1 MIQRNVYHQN
11 LSWLIGMKKELER
24 GEDFLNGETVV
35 AHFAPTEITATEAE
49 VARYAG
55 GSRYRPDAKL
65 EAEVADVLSMATGL
79 VSPGAVYGFHRIQ
92 QVLDEGAIRL
102 EGGIEV
108 KLPVSDHWD
117 ETQYLGAAVI
127 TIGKALEEEVKVLH
141 AGGDWV
147 RALFLDAAGVAL
159 LKALDSKMIER
170 LREQAEEL
178 GLHLTCRMGPGLNDV
193 PLEVQRQ
200 LFQLV
205 DPSVLGVHINDQLV
219 MMPAKSVSFFARFA
233 RRPVQVGSAFNCRS
247 CELKSCIYRMN
258 SGIGH

>member
-1 MIQRNVYHQN
+1 M
-11 LSWLIGMKKELER
+11 ER

-35 AHFAPTEITATEAE
+35 VHFAPTQLTATEAE

-65 EAEVADVLSMATGL
+65 EAEVADILSMAAGL
-79 VSPGAVYGFHRIQ
+79 VTPGAAYGFHRIR
-92 QVLDEGAIRL
+92 QVLDEDAIRL

-117 ETQYLGAAVI
+117 ETQYLAAAVI

-159 LKALDSKMIER
+159 LKALDSKMVER

-193 PLEVQRQ
+193 PLELQRQ

-205 DPSVLGVHINDQLV
+205 DPSVLGVHINDHLV
-219 MMPAKSVSFFARFA
+219 MMPAKSVSFFARLA
-233 RRPVQVGSAFNCRS
+233 QRPAQAGGAFNCRS